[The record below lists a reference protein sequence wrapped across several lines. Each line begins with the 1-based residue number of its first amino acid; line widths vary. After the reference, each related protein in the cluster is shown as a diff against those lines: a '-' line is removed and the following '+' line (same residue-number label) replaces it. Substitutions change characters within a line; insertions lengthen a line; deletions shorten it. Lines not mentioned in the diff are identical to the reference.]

1 MMKTRRQAA
10 PPRRERQAA
19 AQREPAEK
27 PVQDQAENPRI
38 AAQRQALHA
47 AFGPALPVQSGA
59 PSGVVQRVNLY
70 AAALLTSGYF
80 DHRPALRVP
89 EFDKVKSSVNAAV
102 RILLPHQT
110 RLNTFL
116 QQVNLAPDPANPL
129 ARKIAELRLLV
140 SGTLNLK
147 PTETRWSAVKTAEA
161 ALVGQDSDT
170 FVAASFAHEQARMK
184 AALHQMRA
192 DTFGTREFIL
202 TQLGDGK
209 WMDLGQRGAVT
220 TLRGLKDEVDAMMA
234 TLDTAAD
241 YTGWEGI
248 PARLIDAEQRARD
261 ATDLPFETALAEGWN
276 EVGPEVPRP
285 REAALFFQ
293 AHIMYRH
300 RLSSAAAGAG
310 KFNTDDWGVIRGRI
324 TAALGAGALTGPHLN
339 VADDRPRG
347 RFEITYDSGAAT
359 GTTIAGHAT
368 NRIFVVVTSS
378 GKTVVTAYPV

>member
-1 MMKTRRQAA
+1 MKTRQQAA
-10 PPRRERQAA
+10 PPRCERQAA
-19 AQREPAEK
+19 AQREPAET
-27 PVQDQAENPRI
+27 PVQDQSENPRV
-38 AAQRQALHA
+38 AAQRRALHA
-47 AFGPALPVQSGA
+47 AFGPALSGA

-70 AAALLTSGYF
+70 PAALLTSGYF
-80 DHRPALRVP
+80 DHKPAARPP
-89 EFDKVKSSVNAAV
+89 EFVKVKSSVDAAV
-102 RILLPHQT
+102 GILLPHQT

-116 QQVNLAPDPANPL
+116 QQLNLAPDPANPL
-129 ARKIAELRLLV
+129 ARKIAELRSLV

-147 PTETRWSAVKTAEA
+147 PTETRWSAVKAAEA

-184 AALHQMRA
+184 AALRQMRI
-192 DTFGTREFIL
+192 DTVGTREFML
-202 TQLGDGK
+202 TQLGDGT
-209 WMDLGQRGAVT
+209 WMAPGQQAAVA

-276 EVGPEVPRP
+276 DVGPEVPTP
-285 REAALFFQ
+285 QLATLFFQ
-293 AHIMYRH
+293 AHIMARH
-300 RLSSAAAGAG
+300 RLTSAAAGAG
-310 KFNTDDWGVIRGRI
+310 KFNTDDWGVIRARI
-324 TAALGAGALTGPHLN
+324 LAALANSAPSAPQFGNL
-339 VADDRPRG
+339 ADDRPRG
-347 RFEITYDSGAAT
+347 RFEFTYDSGAAM